1 MWYFSQTSPVSN
13 SSSSSSTTTR
23 MSLNL
28 YDPKSRHPSLAFG
41 QVTNRTC
48 IAYRKFNDGAR
59 VQIHRLRS
67 RSFSFGRPFL
77 GRSDPP
83 QKIPIGKVPLPAR
96 IFCCNVIFFFDATKE
111 RIINPPGLYS
121 SEFMAAIR
129 AAFSGPKDELKRG
142 RTERDTL
149 IRE

>member
-1 MWYFSQTSPVSN
+1 MVLQSDQSSLQLFVILINNDAYEPQPIRSQIKAPI
-13 SSSSSSTTTR
+13 
-23 MSLNL
+23 
-28 YDPKSRHPSLAFG
+28 SRSAM
-41 QVTNRTC
+41 QVTNRTS

-77 GRSDPP
+77 DRSDPP

-111 RIINPPGLYS
+111 RIINPSGLYS